1 MPYMT
6 ISEASDH
13 LDISIDTLRR
23 WDKSG
28 IIRADRNT
36 VGHRI
41 FDTAEIQRVNSKRRC
56 REAAAKDHY
65 SVLKANDKTKLT
77 SIDLF
82 AGAGG
87 TASGLEN
94 AGFSHQLLSEIDPFA
109 VATLRLNR
117 PNWNVVE
124 GDVANID
131 FRPFYNKIDLLE
143 GGFPCQAFSYAGK
156 SMGFEDTRGTLFF
169 EFARAVKEVMP
180 KVFVGENV
188 KGLLRHDKG
197 NTLQTMLNALSSITD
212 ELGRTY
218 KITYKVVRAQYHDV
232 AQKRERLIII
242 GVRSDIDTPILLPK
256 ERDYIISLWEA
267 IGHCPPSPGQSYPEK
282 KRRILDLVPPGGY
295 WRDLPSDIQKEYLGG
310 SYHLSGGKT
319 GMARR
324 LSWDEPSLTLTCSP
338 AQKQT
343 ERCHPEETRPLNI
356 REYARIQS
364 FPDDWQFAGSV
375 AQQYK
380 QIGNAV
386 PSNLAFHIGR
396 AVRAMLEGRVCD
408 EYIKLEK
415 VPNSDI
421 INSEQLPLFNI

>member
-1 MPYMT
+1 
-6 ISEASDH
+6 
-13 LDISIDTLRR
+13 
-23 WDKSG
+23 
-28 IIRADRNT
+28 
-36 VGHRI
+36 
-41 FDTAEIQRVNSKRRC
+41 
-56 REAAAKDHY
+56 
-65 SVLKANDKTKLT
+65 
-77 SIDLF
+77 
-82 AGAGG
+82 
-87 TASGLEN
+87 
-94 AGFSHQLLSEIDPFA
+94 
-109 VATLRLNR
+109 
-117 PNWNVVE
+117 
-124 GDVANID
+124 
-131 FRPFYNKIDLLE
+131 
-143 GGFPCQAFSYAGK
+143 
-156 SMGFEDTRGTLFF
+156 MGFEDTRGTLFF

-188 KGLLRHDKG
+188 KGLLRHDNG
-197 NTLQTMLNALSSITD
+197 NTLRTMLNALSSITD
-212 ELGRTY
+212 EMGRTY
-218 KITYKVVRAQYHDV
+218 NITYKVVRAQYHDV

-282 KRRILDLVPPGGY
+282 KRKILDLVPPGGY

-421 INSEQLPLFNI
+421 INSQQLPLFNI